1 MIILVIAALIL
12 IAGII
17 LVKKYDIMECEWLSG
32 MGIVFIILGIVVLA
46 TGLIMIPAQRWDTM
60 KGIAVMEAIRQTF
73 ELARD
78 SGREIETTAIQIKV
92 AEANSWLAEKKYY
105 KQTITG
111 WWIPAA
117 INEVEPIR

>member
-17 LVKKYDIMECEWLSG
+17 LVKNEWLWE

-46 TGLIMIPAQRWDTM
+46 TGLIMIPLQRWDTM
-60 KGIAVMEAIRQTF
+60 RGIAEMEAIRQTF

-92 AEANSWLAEKKYY
+92 AEANSWLAGKKYY

-111 WWIPAA
+111 WWIPDA